1 MMEEQQQQKRLFSVP
16 GVHLAAHN
24 PLFWAVQQDD
34 LQARKAAAKL
44 DQHAPLSLLYTGARP
59 EEIDDAVMEDIG
71 YDAIMMYLLLDAAP
85 GDIVAAKPRNNASWG
100 DEGITLG
107 ETIRLE
113 LYGHF

>member
-1 MMEEQQQQKRLFSVP
+1 MEEQQQQKRFFDVP

-44 DQHAPLSLLYTGARP
+44 DQHAPLALIYTGARP
-59 EEIDDAVMEDIG
+59 EQVDDAVMDDLS
-71 YDAIMMYLLLDAAP
+71 YDAIMMYLLLGSEP
-85 GDIVAAKPRNNASWG
+85 GDIVAAKPRNNASWSDAG
-100 DEGITLG
+100 LTFD

-113 LYGHF
+113 LYGHI